1 MTKVILLIDDT
12 TTQSI
17 RVARIPHEGE
27 YVFYNNESLIV
38 HRVIHIPKRFGCRAL
53 ISVSLS
59 ENHNTTP
66 DMEA

>member
-1 MTKVILLIDDT
+1 MTKVTLLIDDT

-17 RVARIPHEGE
+17 RVARIPNEGE

-53 ISVSLS
+53 ISVSLT
-59 ENHNTTP
+59 ENHDTTP
-66 DMEA
+66 SMEA